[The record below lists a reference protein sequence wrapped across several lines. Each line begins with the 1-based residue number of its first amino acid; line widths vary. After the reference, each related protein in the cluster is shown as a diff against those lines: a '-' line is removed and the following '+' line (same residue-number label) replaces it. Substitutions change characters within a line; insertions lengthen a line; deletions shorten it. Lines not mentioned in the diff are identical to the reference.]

1 MEKVALTDSAEHTF
15 HLDMTRLTDSDKRQL
30 EALRAQ
36 YSTIDAMR
44 AHKSLFYTPE
54 EHMLIGSTVPCMGA
68 YPTVPIALMLFPG
81 ELNTVNQVRAEIK
94 KVSVYASR
102 LKLFSGAPSH
112 PEGDFDIVDIEI
124 GAFDP
129 TSEMTAVP
137 HYEGVPLDVVA
148 FRTNEDEQYQESI
161 ASANEREKEYAQKA
175 NDAESLKSTQQTIAY
190 LTANRHLF
198 AQYYRN
204 PA

>member
-1 MEKVALTDSAEHTF
+1 MDTIPVAAGERIF
-15 HLDMTRLTDSDKRQL
+15 HLDMARLTDSDKRQL

-36 YSTIDAMR
+36 YATIDAMR
-44 AHKSLFYTPE
+44 GHASLFYTPE

-81 ELNTVNQVRAEIK
+81 EVSTVNQVRAEIK
-94 KVSVYASR
+94 KVPVYASR

-112 PEGDFDIVDIEI
+112 PEGDFEIVDIEI

-129 TSEMTAVP
+129 KSEMTALP
-137 HYEGVPLDVVA
+137 RYEGAPLDATA
-148 FRTNEDEQYQESI
+148 FRRNEDEQYQESI
-161 ASANEREKEYAQKA
+161 ASASEREKEYAQ
-175 NDAESLKSTQQTIAY
+175 NTGDAESLRSTQQTIAY
-190 LTANRHLF
+190 LTTNRHLF

-204 PA
+204 PV